1 VSGDFFALTIR
12 WDVEHCGFPTMPT
25 RQKALLSPHLLLSPL
40 LLLSLLKL
48 LSPLLPLLLL
58 WQPSPS

>member
-40 LLLSLLKL
+40 LLLSQ
-48 LSPLLPLLLL
+48 LLL
-58 WQPSPS
+58 Q